1 MATKTT
7 KKSKPK
13 CTKGTACGYSCIASG
28 KVCNQPVP
36 KEATAE
42 NLDAIPAKGKGGSK
56 KAAQSDKVKVK
67 VKYLYTGDEKNPK
80 LTDGQN
86 QLGRDADETDSYKTP
101 AQIDNIVRRNKERG
115 VDIKVGEKVV
125 EVDKKDLDGFKEAF
139 GAEEVEEPKTKA
151 KATKTPK
158 AAEKKPE
165 QPKGE
170 AKPQVDDKAAQS
182 AFKELRREQET
193 TGTGIVAVSAD
204 QLKAKL
210 KSKAKISDKEADN
223 VYEDLKKRKKI
234 FTVKEKD
241 RELIYWND

>member
-1 MATKTT
+1 MYPPLTNKD
-7 KKSKPK
+7 
-13 CTKGTACGYSCIASG
+13 GRERGCG
-28 KVCNQPVP
+28 QPVP
-36 KEATAE
+36 KEAAEE
-42 NLDAIPAKGKGGSK
+42 NLAAIPAKGKGGGK

-86 QLGRDADETDSYKTP
+86 QLGRDADETDAYKNP
-101 AQIDNIVRRNKERG
+101 AQIANIVRRNKERG

-139 GAEEVEEPKTKA
+139 GAEEVEEPKA
-151 KATKTPK
+151 KP
-158 AAEKKPE
+158 KKPE
-165 QPKGE
+165 QPKTE
-170 AKPQVDDKAAQS
+170 AKPKVDDKTAQS
-182 AFKELRREQET
+182 AFKEIRKEQET
-193 TGTGIVAVSAD
+193 TGTGVVAVSAD